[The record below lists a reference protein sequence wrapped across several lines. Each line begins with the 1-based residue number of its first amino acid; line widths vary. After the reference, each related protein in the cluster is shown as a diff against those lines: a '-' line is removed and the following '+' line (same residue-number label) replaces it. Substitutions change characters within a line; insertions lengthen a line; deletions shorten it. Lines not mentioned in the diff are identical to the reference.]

1 MGRLLGPGLG
11 IEVLSRTLGHWGVAL
26 RCEKLQLEPVKEL
39 GIAWGFIFP
48 REEESVTE
56 EHAGSCLICRKS
68 VLEMEPYRKPGLRHN
83 ELCFLILKSPK
94 CQGSRVSTGSRE

>member
-1 MGRLLGPGLG
+1 MGWLLGPGLG
-11 IEVLSRTLGHWGVAL
+11 IEVLSRTRGHWGVAL
-26 RCEKLQLEPVKEL
+26 RCEKLQLDPVKEL

-68 VLEMEPYRKPGLRHN
+68 VLEMEPYRKPGL
-83 ELCFLILKSPK
+83 
-94 CQGSRVSTGSRE
+94 